1 MPDIR
6 KAKTEDSITIVQLA
20 REIWEPTYD
29 PILPKGQAKYM
40 LDIIFEPGKIEEQI
54 AKGEQQYLLCYDEG
68 KAIGFAAYAPR
79 PEMPEVY
86 KLHKLYCLPA
96 VQGRGYGKMLIK
108 AVEQE
113 VLNAGKNIL
122 ELNVNRDNKAKLF
135 YEGMG
140 YEVAYDEDIPFGPYW
155 MNDHVMRKELQNE
168 QTYM

>member
-1 MPDIR
+1 MATIS
-6 KAKTEDSITIVQLA
+6 KASVAEAGNIISIALA
-20 REIWEPTYD
+20 TWELTYN

-96 VQGRGYGKMLIK
+96 VQGKGYGKMLIK

-113 VLNAGKNIL
+113 VLNAGKSIL

-155 MNDHVMRKELQNE
+155 MNDHVMRKELIG
-168 QTYM
+168 